1 MIMLEVPVYN
11 VSGEK
16 VDTLQVDERVFGSV
30 VNIALVKQAIV
41 AYDANRRPRTA
52 ATKSRGMVRGSTRKL
67 FRQKGTGNARR
78 GAIRTNVMRGGGVAF
93 AKTPYDG
100 RKKLP
105 RKMRRAALNSAILAK
120 ILGSDLLVVD
130 GLKVSEPKTKEVAS
144 VLRNLRIDRSCLL
157 TLAQRDPKIY
167 LSARNLPGVAVR
179 ITEELNAY
187 DVAVRQKMLVTSEAM
202 KVLTS
207 PEGSP

>member
-1 MIMLEVPVYN
+1 MNMLEVPVYN
-11 VSGEK
+11 VSGDK
-16 VDTLQVDERVFGSV
+16 VDTLQVDERAFGSV
-30 VNIALVKQAIV
+30 VNVALVKQAIV
-41 AYDANRRPRTA
+41 AYHANRRPRTA
-52 ATKSRGMVRGSTRKL
+52 ATKSRGMVSGSTRKL

-93 AKTPYDG
+93 AKTPYAG

-144 VLRNLRIDRSCLL
+144 MLRNLSIDRSCLL
-157 TLAQRDPKIY
+157 TLAERDPKIY

-179 ITEELNAY
+179 IADELNAY
-187 DVAVRQKMLVTSEAM
+187 DVAARRKMLVTSEAM
-202 KVLTS
+202 KVLMS
-207 PEGSP
+207 PEGRP